1 MHWQTKQICVT
12 CFDICFIEVVWN
24 GTHNISNVCL
34 YKEDSL
40 KDLKAL
46 PRQGGRA
53 FHSLHT
59 HYCTLQSFQLHSF
72 TLPEESTKI
81 K

>member
-40 KDLKAL
+40 KDFEGPAQAGWESFSQLT
-46 PRQGGRA
+46 
-53 FHSLHT
+53 HT
-59 HYCTLQSFQLHSF
+59 LLHS
-72 TLPEESTKI
+72 TKLPASFIHSARRKH
-81 K
+81 